1 MTERVK
7 VFASLFKKKRPFY
20 EESYWKKK
28 EELQKL
34 KVDDEQRGRARAEA
48 RVSEKEKEIKD
59 MQSRLAEVATEKLE
73 ILRLLDAA
81 QRNYELLKKEI

>member
-1 MTERVK
+1 
-7 VFASLFKKKRPFY
+7 
-20 EESYWKKK
+20 
-28 EELQKL
+28 
-34 KVDDEQRGRARAEA
+34 
-48 RVSEKEKEIKD
+48 